1 MAWAPGARS
10 SGRKKA
16 GAEVQVRACR
26 CVSELA
32 REVHAQATLE
42 YALTVLALLAMV
54 VVLALIWR
62 AGEEDIFVHLV
73 EEAASHALSAWGAF
87 DIALY

>member
-1 MAWAPGARS
+1 
-10 SGRKKA
+10 
-16 GAEVQVRACR
+16 
-26 CVSELA
+26 
-32 REVHAQATLE
+32 
-42 YALTVLALLAMV
+42 MV

>member
-1 MAWAPGARS
+1 MAVSRARQLER
-10 SGRKKA
+10 GKA
-16 GAEVQVRACR
+16 VARVRMHVGQSA
-26 CVSELA
+26 SELA

-62 AGEEDIFVHLV
+62 AGEEGVFVHLV

>member
-1 MAWAPGARS
+1 MAVSRARQMER
-10 SGRKKA
+10 GRA
-16 GAEVQVRACR
+16 VARVRMHVGQSA
-26 CVSELA
+26 SELA

-62 AGEEDIFVHLV
+62 AGEEGIFVHLV

>member
-1 MAWAPGARS
+1 MAGSRARQLA
-10 SGRKKA
+10 REKA
-16 GAEVQVRACR
+16 VARVRMHVGQSA
-26 CVSELA
+26 SELA

-62 AGEEDIFVHLV
+62 AGEEGIFVHLV

>member
-1 MAWAPGARS
+1 MAVSRARQLER
-10 SGRKKA
+10 GKA
-16 GAEVQVRACR
+16 VARVRMHVGQSA
-26 CVSELA
+26 SELA

-62 AGEEDIFVHLV
+62 AGEEGIFVHLV

>member
-1 MAWAPGARS
+1 MAVSRARQLE
-10 SGRKKA
+10 REKA
-16 GAEVQVRACR
+16 AARVRMRAGQSA
-26 CVSELA
+26 SELA

-62 AGEEDIFVHLV
+62 AGEEGIFVHLV